1 MPMIKSWPKLLA
13 SIIACILIGS
23 SGSIFT
29 MPKIAT
35 WYATLQKP
43 WFTPPQWAF
52 GPVWITLF
60 TLMGISFYL
69 IWQKGFESKPSRIA
83 AYVFAFQF
91 ALNVLWSLMF
101 FGLESP
107 FLGLVF
113 IIALWI
119 SIASTI
125 FLFRRVSKQAA
136 YLLIPYIC
144 WVSIA
149 LALNYYVMILN

>member
-1 MPMIKSWPKLLA
+1 MIKSWTKLIA
-13 SIIACILIGS
+13 SIIGCILIGI

-69 IWQKGFESKPSRIA
+69 IWQKGFAKKTSRIA

-91 ALNVLWSLMF
+91 ALNVLWSFMF

-149 LALNYYVMILN
+149 LALNYYVLILN